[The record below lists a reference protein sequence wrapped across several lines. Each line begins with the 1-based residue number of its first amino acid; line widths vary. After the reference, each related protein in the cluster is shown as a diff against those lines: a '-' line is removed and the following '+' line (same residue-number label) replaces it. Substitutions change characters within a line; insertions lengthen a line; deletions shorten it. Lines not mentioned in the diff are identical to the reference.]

1 MSGRPFIVLGDQTDH
16 GGVVVEASV
25 MTDTHGKG
33 IARVGD
39 QVTCPKRGHG
49 TTVIVTGDPT
59 MIIDGKPAARHGDK
73 CACGATLISSQFVS
87 TVGGSGGSAASASP
101 GASATD
107 AARALGLIS
116 SLLHDNHEFD
126 IHFVVRDE
134 VTGQPLPKVAYKIT
148 LEDGHAI
155 TGITDDHGLTEKIS
169 SNTQQKATLEV
180 HHYGDDSD
188 CGADAKGR
196 YDACCC

>member
-1 MSGRPFIVLGDQTDH
+1 MASKPFIVLGDQTDH
-16 GGVVVEASV
+16 GGVVIEASQIS
-25 MTDTHGKG
+25 DTHGKG

-59 MIIDGKPAARHGDK
+59 MIIDGKAAARHGDK

-87 TVGGSGGSAASASP
+87 TVGDGGAGSSQQLASKAQV
-101 GASATD
+101 D
-107 AARALGLIS
+107 QARTAGLIS
-116 SLLHDNHEFD
+116 SLLPENHLFD
-126 IHFVVRDE
+126 MHFVVRDE
-134 VTGQPLPKVAYKIT
+134 KTGKVLPNVSYKIT
-148 LEDGHAI
+148 LDDGTTI
-155 TGITDDHGLTEKIS
+155 TGMTDENGLTDKIS
-169 SNTQQKATLEV
+169 SNKKQKATLEV

-188 CGADAKGR
+188 GGADANNR